1 MIDLSG
7 RIAVVT
13 GGGNGIGRETA
24 RTLARLGAHVG
35 IVDLDGDAA
44 RSAAEEIAE
53 LGVETAYASG
63 DVAESSDC
71 RNAVETLAS
80 VLGTPDVLVNN
91 AGISPLGAVRDI
103 STAGLARAMAINVG
117 GALNMTQAVAGGMA
131 AAGGGRIVNVASWLG
146 TRSKP
151 NFGLYSATKAAL
163 ISLTRTSSL
172 ELAPD
177 GIAVNAVLPGAI
189 GGTPMRTEADAVARA
204 ANLSTAAERAHTI
217 PLGRLGTPGD
227 VAAAIAFLCS
237 DAAAYITGDCL
248 LVDGGLATAVV

>member
-1 MIDLSG
+1 MIDLTG
-7 RIAVVT
+7 RIALVT

-35 IVDLDGDAA
+35 IMDTDAGAA
-44 RSAAEEIAE
+44 RAAAEEIAG
-53 LGVETAYASG
+53 LGVKTAFASG
-63 DVAESSDC
+63 DVADATQC
-71 RNAVETLAS
+71 RDAVDTLALR
-80 VLGTPDVLVNN
+80 LGTADILVNN

-103 STAGLARAMAINVG
+103 STDGLLRAMTINVG
-117 GALNMTQAVAGGMA
+117 GALNMTQSVAGGMA

-146 TRSKP
+146 LRAKP

-189 GGTPMRTEADAVARA
+189 GGTPMRTEADKVARA
-204 ANLSTAAERAHTI
+204 ANLPTAAERAHTI
-217 PLGRLGTPGD
+217 PLGRLGTPQD